1 MNYFKIFIILF
12 ILFNIQCLPSK
23 KLLINFNDYNGYS
36 LKINKMDTILNIRGY
51 RYSSNGYDIFID
63 VKNNSNKILKI
74 NPNEIILNSSNVE
87 FDHIEISKTQKV
99 QVINQNE
106 SITVELIAFIKKEDS
121 FEKKLLDDELT
132 LYLKG
137 FSVNGECLEIEPIYL
152 RIK

>member
-106 SITVELIAFIKKEDS
+106 SITVELIAFIEKEDS

>member
-106 SITVELIAFIKKEDS
+106 SITVELIAFIKKELE
-121 FEKKLLDDELT
+121 FR
-132 LYLKG
+132 
-137 FSVNGECLEIEPIYL
+137 VN
-152 RIK
+152 KA